1 MRDFRHIEMLGLFLG
16 LMLSTGM
23 FAVKAA
29 VGGWHCLALHGERRP
44 WLPII
49 FLVPYLILF
58 EFAFWLL
65 SSIGMD
71 RLSEF
76 SLRYFGLGVLLHLLM
91 CVGLVIWGY
100 RLLIREDTCDHGD
113 RSWMLLAFPCP
124 VCASAILLACVMAQL
139 LYPTASIL
147 LHHGLPLAF
156 AVLYLGTFASLWAIR
171 RFTGVTALHLAG
183 WMMLL
188 IAAYFVLLL
197 MISPQ
202 WTQLDRIHA
211 LASHSIPPNLN
222 AAGLWAILAIGLVAF
237 LYGMWHG
244 HRKHQ

>member
-29 VGGWHCLALHGERRP
+29 VGGWHCLALHGGRHP
-44 WLPII
+44 WLPFI

-58 EFAFWLL
+58 EIAFWLL

-100 RLLIREDTCDHGD
+100 RLLIREDTCKHGD

-124 VCASAILLACVMAQL
+124 VCASAILLSCVMAQL
-139 LYPTASIL
+139 LYPTASGL
-147 LHHGLPLAF
+147 LRHGLPLAF
-156 AVLYLGTFASLWAIR
+156 AILYLTTFAGLWTIR

-211 LASHSIPPNLN
+211 LASHGIPPNLN
-222 AAGLWAILAIGLVAF
+222 KTGLWPILVTGLVAF
-237 LYGMWHG
+237 LYGMWTSRH
-244 HRKHQ
+244 KHF

>member
-1 MRDFRHIEMLGLFLG
+1 MHDFKHIEMLGLFLG

-100 RLLIREDTCDHGD
+100 RLLIREDTCKHGD

-139 LYPTASIL
+139 LYPTASGL
-147 LHHGLPLAF
+147 LRHGLPLAF

-222 AAGLWAILAIGLVAF
+222 TARLWTILAIGLVTF
-237 LYGMWHG
+237 LCGMWHG